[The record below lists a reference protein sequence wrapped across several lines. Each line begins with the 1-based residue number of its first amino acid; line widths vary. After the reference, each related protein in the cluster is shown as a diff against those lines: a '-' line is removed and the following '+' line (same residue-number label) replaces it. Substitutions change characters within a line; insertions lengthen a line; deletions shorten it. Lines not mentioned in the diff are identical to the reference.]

1 MPFVIGMH
9 QVCHHVVAFAADLLF
24 AGMMEMKLLQ
34 GLYLV
39 AHFQRA
45 ASRVVHLNAM
55 PVVDVEA
62 STDRTV
68 AQRTTE
74 WKDMAL
80 LDQGTLAFAA

>member
-45 ASRVVHLNAM
+45 ASRVVHANGM
-55 PVVDVEA
+55 PLVDDVE
-62 STDRTV
+62 RNCV
-68 AQRTTE
+68 VVE
-74 WKDMAL
+74 L
-80 LDQGTLAFAA
+80 E